1 MISVGLSSVCCS
13 STTASST
20 KLSRSVPGNH
30 YAVESRELIG
40 DEIVIRDSIPHAEI
54 FRIGSGM
61 DGSNRDHEAQTIGGS
76 HFPAAPM
83 ANQWNPILS
92 RNQADISRRQ

>member
-20 KLSRSVPGNH
+20 QAVAQRAGNY

-40 DEIVIRDSIPHAEI
+40 DEIVIRDSVPHAEV
-54 FRIGSGM
+54 FGIGSGV

-76 HFPAAPM
+76 HLTAAPM
-83 ANQWNPILS
+83 VN
-92 RNQADISRRQ
+92 